1 VYYCYLRDFPGP
13 GGSVPDGPEFSR
25 IGDEIAYVFPSDGGL
40 ACVALS
46 VNLPTFRWMR
56 QRPRERFC
64 ERIAAHRGLAG
75 RFCEATWEGRLL
87 ACGPEGN
94 YVRVPV
100 GAGWALV
107 GDAGMHQDPW
117 SGTGI
122 DKAMVHATFLAEALG
137 DWFAGHRSEQEALA
151 AYHARRNT
159 DGVASY
165 RMTVDLSRDLRQLS
179 AS

>member
-1 VYYCYLRDFPGP
+1 M
-13 GGSVPDGPEFSR
+13 E
-25 IGDEIAYVFPSDGGL
+25 DEIAYVFPSDGGL